1 MIQWKKG
8 KSSQEDAL
16 QRQTSARRAKLSQL
30 TGKKNEM
37 LELMEDDGNVD
48 VVKTKLHTEF
58 NQLFGDFCNLN
69 TSVKGLLYQIVSED
83 EMKKDQQSW
92 FEPKATSFREFIA
105 GVSAWFEAAAQR
117 REEASKFNE
126 VVWPGDSV
134 SATSSKRSK
143 KSRARSGCST
153 ALSVASSARLKAELE
168 KAALLAKAAALKQR
182 YALDEQELKVKA
194 EKEQLELQAALAA
207 ADAQL
212 KVLQKY
218 EELSDAGRDAGVLPI
233 VSDGESITG
242 PYVADCQS
250 IHSPAAQVHGAA
262 GHGLLSHG
270 PPTNGVAPSNSP
282 VNTQTLCTVMQRQNE
297 ITECLVQQQ
306 RLSSLPPQNIPTFKG
321 DPLDYMLFMTAFE
334 HGVESRTEYSR
345 DRLYFLEQYTT
356 GHPRDLVQSCF
367 HMKPDEGNASF
378 CTERLMHE
386 LNLCGRNVNIFLTT
400 MGEQKIVRSTA
411 VAGLEVSGLHNN
423 NFLELTEV
431 FSQKAIPVSKA
442 NIPSQEEVDRWPH
455 LKDVRIPSISG
466 EIGLLIGANVPR
478 ALEPEEVI
486 HSVKNGPYAVKTMLG
501 WTVNGPLRE
510 DSCSMTKAGVPHV
523 LSNRISV
530 CRLEELWSQQ
540 FKYDFPEGRQDE
552 QTEMSKEDLLFMD
565 RVSTSAQ
572 LKGGHY
578 CIGLPLKNK
587 EVKMPNNRAIA
598 EQRAFNLKKK
608 LLKNTQFQ
616 EDYVTFMND
625 MITKGYAVKVPN
637 KDINRSDGRVKVPAE
652 DADLLRFLWW
662 PGGDVSRNLEEY
674 RMEVH
679 LFGATSSP
687 SCASYALRRC
697 AEDNKHMFDASVVNT
712 VLHNIYIDDCL
723 KSVTSL
729 EQALSLYHDLR
740 KICQTGGF
748 KLTKWISNSTEVLSK
763 IPDEEKAQGNK
774 DLDLDHNP
782 FPIERALGVQWCVQS
797 DSFRFRVVIQNRP
810 LTRRGILS
818 MVSSVYNPLG
828 ILAPIILPAKN
839 ILQELSRSKISWDDA
854 VPENLAQ
861 QWFKWVQGI
870 QQLCEFE
877 LDRCFKPACFGDP
890 VSAHLHHF
898 SDASEVGY
906 GTVTYLIASAK
917 ELSQC
922 HSQTEMEKEMSSF
935 RRKLVKKTLTVEE
948 LQRAEQDIVHYCQQK
963 KFHEEILALKMNR
976 HVRKGSHLC
985 KLNPVMIDGILR
997 VGGRLRRAA
1006 IPEEAKYP
1014 AILPKDHRISE
1025 LIVQEVHK
1033 ETCHGGRNHVL
1044 SQLRQKYWIPNATA
1058 LIRKVL
1064 SKCVTCRRLQGGT
1077 GQQLMADLPTN
1088 RVLPDEPPFTKT
1100 GVDYFGPFNVK
1111 CGRSTVKRYGVIFTC
1126 LTVRAVH
1133 IEMAQSLD
1141 TDSFIHALRRFIARR
1156 GQVLEMRSDNGT
1168 NFVGAE
1174 RELKKAIQEWNT
1186 SKIENTLLQH
1196 SIKWMFNPPSGS
1208 HHGGVWERMIRSI
1221 RKVLNSTL
1229 RMQNLDE
1236 EGLHTF
1242 LCEAEAILNSRP
1254 ITTPSNDPNDMEA
1267 LTPNHLLLL
1276 KTRPSMPP
1284 GLFEREDLY
1293 ARRRWRQVQYMADI
1307 FWKKWVREYLP
1318 ELQKHQKWTRVSRN
1332 YVPGDIVLIVDESP
1346 ARNSWVL
1353 GRVTHTVQDEHGLVR
1368 RVRVKT
1374 NTSELDRS
1382 ITKICLL
1389 QATE

>member
-1 MIQWKKG
+1 MVDDSVEKRQVKPTAKAM
-8 KSSQEDAL
+8 EDAL

-58 NQLFGDFCNLN
+58 NQLSEDFCNLN

-367 HMKPDEGNASF
+367 HMKPDEGKPCIFCQGEHTLEQCKRLQKSLHREKLDFLRSKGLCFSCLKPGHMSKACGEKLRCQLCSMIHPTLLHMNIKEKVEPRSEQAKDTESPTVISSFVDIADKYDCNGAWNTDRVLAIVPVQVKAKKGNKIVTSYAFLDPGSNASF

-552 QTEMSKEDLLFMD
+552 QTEMSKEELLFMD

-637 KDINRSDGRVKVPAE
+637 KDINRSDGRNKSWISGPDFLTKPAHKWPETIVHLDEPITTDPEVKKTVMVNVV
-652 DADLLRFLWW
+652 ADEESRDTMKQLIEHFSSWLRLKKATAWLLRIKTTL
-662 PGGDVSRNLEEY
+662 
-674 RMEVH
+674 
-679 LFGATSSP
+679 
-687 SCASYALRRC
+687 
-697 AEDNKHMFDASVVNT
+697 
-712 VLHNIYIDDCL
+712 L
-723 KSVTSL
+723 K
-729 EQALSLYHDLR
+729 
-740 KICQTGGF
+740 
-748 KLTKWISNSTEVLSK
+748 LSK
-763 IPDEEKAQGNK
+763 
-774 DLDLDHNP
+774 
-782 FPIERALGVQWCVQS
+782 
-797 DSFRFRVVIQNRP
+797 
-810 LTRRGILS
+810 RR
-818 MVSSVYNPLG
+818 
-828 ILAPIILPAKN
+828 
-839 ILQELSRSKISWDDA
+839 
-854 VPENLAQ
+854 
-861 QWFKWVQGI
+861 
-870 QQLCEFE
+870 
-877 LDRCFKPACFGDP
+877 
-890 VSAHLHHF
+890 
-898 SDASEVGY
+898 
-906 GTVTYLIASAK
+906 K

-963 KFHEEILALKMNR
+963 KFHKEILALKMNR

-1111 CGRSTVKRYGVIFTC
+1111 RGRSTVKRYGIIFTC

-1221 RKVLNSTL
+1221 RKVLNTTL

-1346 ARNSWVL
+1346 ERNSWVL